1 MKHMQTSLGSKPLT
15 SGGLHDLKAIG
26 LQNVTWTIQP
36 VGPHTIQPAGLLSF
50 LFFVWAEQRRARA
63 HYFLTFLGKKN
74 FFLIELKCAAIKWFH
89 LWTKPEFCFGIGRST
104 IINLKCQKWGFLLQ
118 SKLYHRTM
126 NFATRIIQICCG
138 IMNCYIHN
146 ANILWNKEL
155 RLLEQYKI

>member
-36 VGPHTIQPAGLLSF
+36 AGLLSCS
-50 LFFVWAEQRRARA
+50 LFEQSNAELA
-63 HYFLTFLGKKN
+63 HILSWLFLGKN

-89 LWTKPEFCFGIGRST
+89 LWTKPEFCFGIGSST
-104 IINLKCQKWGFLLQ
+104 IIKLKCQKMGFFLLQ
-118 SKLYHRTM
+118 SKIYHGAM
-126 NFATRIIQICCG
+126 NFGTRIIQICCG

>member
-1 MKHMQTSLGSKPLT
+1 VVGSMISRRLGFKMWRERFSLLGCFVSCSLFEQ
-15 SGGLHDLKAIG
+15 SNAELAHI
-26 LQNVTWTIQP
+26 
-36 VGPHTIQPAGLLSF
+36 LSW
-50 LFFVWAEQRRARA
+50 L
-63 HYFLTFLGKKN
+63 FLGKKT

-89 LWTKPEFCFGIGRST
+89 LWTKPEFCFGIGSST
-104 IINLKCQKWGFLLQ
+104 IIKLKCQKMGFLLQ
-118 SKLYHRTM
+118 SKIYHRTM